1 MSQVSREEPIIKLLL
16 GSLALFSGLFL
27 GAGGLIFGTV
37 LTFGAVAV
45 LVGGAGIEV
54 TPVLLVVIALLFT
67 QGVGC
72 GGVALGYYKLRPRI
86 APRIRSVLGLPGD
99 GPPFDIPAAVPDLR
113 DVATVIVGY
122 ATAIGGLIVAS
133 LAVTAV
139 QNYLGTEIDSGSNAI
154 AETGVENPEL
164 LLLLIPISILL
175 IGPGEELL
183 FRGVVQGRIREFFSP
198 IPGIIIPSI
207 MFAGVHWFA
216 LSGGSPQ
223 GNLVAVGILFIPA
236 LVLGVAYEYSQNI
249 VVPSLIHGF
258 YNATLF
264 SLLYISIAFAGQM
277 PQ

>member
-27 GAGGLIFGTV
+27 GAGGLLVGTI
-37 LTFGAVAV
+37 LTLGVVAV
-45 LVGGAGIEV
+45 LVVGAGIEV
-54 TPVLLVVIALLFT
+54 TPVMLVVIALLFT
-67 QGVGC
+67 QGIGC
-72 GGVALGYYKLRPRI
+72 MGVALSYYKLRPHI
-86 APRIRSVLGLPGD
+86 APPIRSLLGLPSD
-99 GPPFDIPAAVPDLR
+99 GPPFDIPAAVPDVR
-113 DVATVIVGY
+113 DVTVIIVGY
-122 ATAIGGLIVAS
+122 VTAIGGVVVA
-133 LAVTAV
+133 LVTVTAV
-139 QNYLGTEIDSGSNAI
+139 QNYTGTEIDSGTNTI
-154 AETGVENPEL
+154 AETGLQNPEL

-198 IPGIIIPSI
+198 VPGIVIPSL
-207 MFAGVHWFA
+207 MFAGIHWFA

-223 GNLVAVGILFIPA
+223 GNLVSVGILFIPA
-236 LVLGVAYEYSQNI
+236 MVLGVAYEYTGNI

-264 SLLYISIAFAGQM
+264 SLAYIVITFGGQM